1 MGDAVA
7 MLAVSRSELVGCVGC
22 DDAVAEAAGRFL
34 NVKNYVK
41 IMECELAK
49 TRVKIGENLFFC
61 IFLDSILG
69 FICCRD
75 VLLIR
80 VDRTVVMS

>member
-1 MGDAVA
+1 
-7 MLAVSRSELVGCVGC
+7 MLAVSRSELFGCAGC
-22 DDAVAEAAGRFL
+22 DDDDAVAEAAGRFL